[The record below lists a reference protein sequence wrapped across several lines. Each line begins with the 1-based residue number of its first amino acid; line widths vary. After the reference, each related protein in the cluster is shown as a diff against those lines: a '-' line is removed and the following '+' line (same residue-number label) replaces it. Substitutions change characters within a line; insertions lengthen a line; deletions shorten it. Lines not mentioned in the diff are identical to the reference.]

1 MGRQLL
7 AILSFISILI
17 ALYCALI
24 YAPTE
29 STMGSIQRIFYFH
42 VPQGVLSYTSALIV
56 GLTCVMFLVTNDLKW
71 DRVAYCAAELGV
83 LFSVTSMVTGMI
95 WAKPVWGAWWVF
107 DARLTAQLVLALL
120 FVSYFML
127 RAYIP
132 EREKKA
138 KLSTVF
144 GFLAMLDVPIN
155 YLSIW
160 LWNTQHPQPVIG
172 GGGSLDPDIAVTL
185 SISLV
190 AFGIL
195 YAYLLTQRLAVAKI
209 EDEVGRLEEA
219 ALAA

>member
-1 MGRQLL
+1 MGRQIL
-7 AILSFISILI
+7 AILSFISILV

-42 VPQGVLSYTSALIV
+42 VPQGILSYTSAFIV
-56 GLTCVMFLVTNDLKW
+56 GIACIMFLVTNDLKW
-71 DRVAYCAAELGV
+71 DRLAYSAAELGV
-83 LFSVTSMVTGMI
+83 LFSCTSMVTGMI

-160 LWNTQHPQPVIG
+160 LWNTQHPQPVVG
-172 GGGSLDPDIAVTL
+172 GGGSLDPDMAVAL
-185 SISLV
+185 SISIV

>member
-1 MGRQLL
+1 MGRQIL

-42 VPQGVLSYTSALIV
+42 VPQGILSYTSALIV
-56 GLTCVMFLVTNDLKW
+56 GLGCVMFLVTNDFKW
-71 DRVAYCAAELGV
+71 DRLAYCAAELGV
-83 LFSVTSMVTGMI
+83 LFSCTSMVTGMI

-107 DARLTAQLVLALL
+107 DARLTAQLALALL

-127 RAYIP
+127 RAYVP

-138 KLSTVF
+138 RLSTVF

-160 LWNTQHPQPVIG
+160 LWTTQHPQPVIG
-172 GGGSLDPDIAVTL
+172 GGGYLDPDMAVAL
-185 SISLV
+185 SVSLV
-190 AFGIL
+190 AFCIL
-195 YAYLLTQRLAVAKI
+195 YAYLLAQRLAVAKI
-209 EDEVGRLEEA
+209 EEEVGRLEEA